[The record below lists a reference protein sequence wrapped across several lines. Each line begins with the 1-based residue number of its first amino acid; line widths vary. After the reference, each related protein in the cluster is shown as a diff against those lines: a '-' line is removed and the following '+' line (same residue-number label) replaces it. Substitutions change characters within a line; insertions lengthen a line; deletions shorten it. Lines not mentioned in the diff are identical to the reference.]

1 MPPARILRALTGCA
15 ALAAFL
21 AGPALADSQRAPGVA
36 RLVDA
41 RVLVLPMRVEVY
53 EHATAGEGVLKSEP
67 TENARQ
73 YVQTALP
80 TMLGSAPVVLVKYE
94 APSDPERNE
103 RHLEML
109 HFYTLVRSAILRYQY
124 NDVFRLPSK
133 RGRLEWSLG
142 SGVSV
147 LRDDCGDTRYGL
159 FVELIERRM
168 SRGGFATSAALGSDR
183 LMGVASLVDLG
194 TGDVLWFNQERGGSL
209 ETAGDTLIMLKRLL
223 RDVPF

>member
-1 MPPARILRALTGCA
+1 LRRSSIPRSLTGIV
-15 ALAAFL
+15 ALAACL
-21 AGPALADSQRAPGVA
+21 AGPALADPQRAPGVD
-36 RLVDA
+36 RLADA

-53 EHATAGEGVLKSEP
+53 ENATAGQGVLKLEP

-73 YVQTALP
+73 YVQTALE
-80 TMLGSAPVVLVKYE
+80 TVLGRAPVVLVKYE
-94 APSDPERNE
+94 APSDRERND

-109 HFYTLVRSAILRYQY
+109 QFHTLVRSAILRHLF
-124 NDVFRLPSK
+124 NDVFWLPSK

-142 SGVSV
+142 SGASI
-147 LRDDCGDTRYGL
+147 LRDNRGDTRYGL

-168 SRGGFATSAALGSDR
+168 SRGWLATSAALGSDR

-209 ETAGDTLIMLKRLL
+209 ETANDTLTVLKRLL

>member
-1 MPPARILRALTGCA
+1 MRPAGILRALTGFA

-73 YVQTALP
+73 YVQTGLQ
-80 TMLGSAPVVLVKYE
+80 TVLGSAPVALVKYE

-109 HFYTLVRSAILRYQY
+109 HFYTLVRGAILRYQ
-124 NDVFRLPSK
+124 
-133 RGRLEWSLG
+133 
-142 SGVSV
+142 
-147 LRDDCGDTRYGL
+147 
-159 FVELIERRM
+159 
-168 SRGGFATSAALGSDR
+168 
-183 LMGVASLVDLG
+183 
-194 TGDVLWFNQERGGSL
+194 
-209 ETAGDTLIMLKRLL
+209 
-223 RDVPF
+223 